1 MVALL
6 SGAINSV
13 AGGGSFLTFPAL
25 IFAGV
30 PAISANATNNFAMW
44 LGTIGSARG
53 YKEEVLRYR
62 HVLLV
67 AGIVSSA
74 GALLG
79 AILLLRTPPH
89 LFERLIP
96 YLLLFATLLFAFAP
110 LFIKPREGDDFHYTS
125 WQLIA
130 QFFSSVYGGYF
141 GAGQGFVMLAIL
153 AFSGLPNLNAMNAIK
168 NVLAIFINGIALI
181 PFVLA
186 GIIAWPQAI
195 VMAAGAVIG
204 GYLGSR
210 AGRRIPGPVMRGG
223 VITLGAAMTL
233 YFFMR

>member
-1 MVALL
+1 M
-6 SGAINSV
+6 
-13 AGGGSFLTFPAL
+13 F
-25 IFAGV
+25 
-30 PAISANATNNFAMW
+30 

-53 YKEEVLRYR
+53 YKEEVVRYR

-67 AGIVSSA
+67 AAIVSSA

-89 LFERLIP
+89 LFERLVP

-110 LFIKPREGDDFHYTS
+110 LFIKPREGDTFHYTPG
-125 WQLIA
+125 QLVA
-130 QFFSSVYGGYF
+130 QFFSAVYGGYF

-168 NVLAIFINGIALI
+168 NVLAIFINGVALI

-186 GIIAWPQAI
+186 GTIAWPQAI
-195 VMAAGAVIG
+195 AMAIGAVIG
-204 GYLGSR
+204 GYFGSR
-210 AGRRIPGPVMRGG
+210 VGRRVPGAIMRAC
-223 VITLGAAMTL
+223 VITLGAAMTM
-233 YFFMR
+233 YFFIR